1 MKEKSYKKVAV
12 GGTFDK
18 FHYGHRRLMD
28 IAFEIGDYVVIGVT
42 SNTFGGVK
50 GKIEPCNVRMSNLRG
65 LLEKKHQNY
74 DIQELN
80 DPYGTTISDESIDAI
95 VVSEETEPTAFKI
108 NEIRK
113 ERGMK
118 PLDIITI
125 RMVLAADGIPIS
137 STRIRK
143 GEIDKMGTIIRVT
156 NR

>member
-1 MKEKSYKKVAV
+1 MMENSYKKVAV

-118 PLDIITI
+118 PLDIVTI
-125 RMVLAADGIPIS
+125 GMVLAADGIPIS

-143 GEIDKMGTIIRVT
+143 WEIDKRGTIIRVT
-156 NR
+156 K

>member
-18 FHYGHRRLMD
+18 FHYGHRRLID
-28 IAFEIGDYVVIGVT
+28 IAFEIGTYVVIGVT
-42 SNTFGGVK
+42 SNEFGGVK
-50 GKIEPCNVRMSNLRG
+50 GRIEPCNVRMSNLRS

-74 DIQELN
+74 DIQQLN

-108 NEIRK
+108 NQIRK
-113 ERGMK
+113 ENGMK
-118 PLDIITI
+118 PLDIVTI
-125 RMVLAADGIPIS
+125 GMVLADDGIPIS

-143 GEIDKMGTIIRVT
+143 GEIDKMGTIIRVIK
-156 NR
+156 

>member
-18 FHYGHRRLMD
+18 FHYGHRRLID
-28 IAFEIGDYVVIGVT
+28 IAFEIGTYVVIGVT
-42 SNTFGGVK
+42 SNEFGGVK
-50 GKIEPCNVRMSNLRG
+50 GRIEPCNVRMSNLRS

-74 DIQELN
+74 DIQQLN
-80 DPYGTTISDESIDAI
+80 DPYGTTNSDESIDAI

-108 NEIRK
+108 NQIRK
-113 ERGMK
+113 ENGMK
-118 PLDIITI
+118 PLDIVTI
-125 RMVLAADGIPIS
+125 GMVLADDGIPIS

-156 NR
+156 K

>member
-18 FHYGHRRLMD
+18 FHYGHRRLID
-28 IAFEIGDYVVIGVT
+28 IAFEIGLYVVIGVT
-42 SNTFGGVK
+42 SNEFGGVK
-50 GKIEPCNVRMSNLRG
+50 GRIEPCNVRMTNLRS

-80 DPYGTTISDESIDAI
+80 DPYGTTITDETIDAI

-108 NEIRK
+108 NKIRK
-113 ERGMK
+113 EKNMK
-118 PLDIITI
+118 PLDIVTI
-125 RMVLAADGIPIS
+125 GMVLADDGIPIS

-156 NR
+156 K

>member
-1 MKEKSYKKVAV
+1 MKEKSYRKVAV

-18 FHYGHRRLMD
+18 FHYGHRRLID
-28 IAFEIGDYVVIGVT
+28 IAFEIGHYVVIGVT
-42 SNTFGGVK
+42 SNEFGGVK
-50 GKIEPCNVRMSNLRG
+50 GKIEPCNVRMSNLRS

-80 DPYGTTISDESIDAI
+80 DPFGTTIIDETIDAI

-108 NEIRK
+108 NKIRK
-113 ERGMK
+113 ENGMK
-118 PLDIITI
+118 PLDIVTI
-125 RMVLAADGIPIS
+125 GMVLADDGIPIS

-156 NR
+156 K

>member
-156 NR
+156 K